1 MQPFDWSSKSE
12 MTRNTMRDTKLFGDV
27 ETRQRR
33 CIKVTKDGRVTLSPS
48 LGVEVQFSESR
59 SSLLPRAHSE
69 PVQKLMSQGD
79 ELAEGLSRAFAK
91 VSIRDVLFG
100 DSQDVREGEEED
112 ALDDALDAIVTECTK
127 RMPRT
132 DIEALTPV
140 RPVGIGGQ
148 GGVWLAQDPGTRMKY
163 AVKQFSKSRLSNLTK
178 KAALRAINERECL
191 MDLGYHPFIVT
202 CYASFQTS
210 SSLFLVLELCPGG
223 DMFELVSNYALEEGH
238 ARFYI
243 SCITLALR
251 HMHVNG
257 WHYRDIKRENVLI
270 DCDGYAKLCDFGFA
284 TKVRLCEARGSF
296 HAVTCPRPL
305 SPVESA
311 WLPPSSHKTSL
322 SNPGLLWYRLS

>member
-1 MQPFDWSSKSE
+1 
-12 MTRNTMRDTKLFGDV
+12 
-27 ETRQRR
+27 
-33 CIKVTKDGRVTLSPS
+33 
-48 LGVEVQFSESR
+48 
-59 SSLLPRAHSE
+59 
-69 PVQKLMSQGD
+69 MSQGD
-79 ELAEGLSRAFAK
+79 ELADGLSRAFAK

-112 ALDDALDAIVTECTK
+112 ALDDALDAIVMECTK

-132 DIEALTPV
+132 DIEALQPV
-140 RPVGIGGQ
+140 RPIGIGGQ
-148 GGVWLAQDPGTRMKY
+148 GGVWLAQVPDTRMKY

-178 KAALRAINERECL
+178 KAALRALNERECL

-210 SSLFLVLELCPGG
+210 SALFLVLELCPGG

-296 HAVTCPRPL
+296 HMPEAPFACRERMAATILSQALPLEPPPLVVSSLLIALGHSLFSPSLPHSLLCRLDPRGA
-305 SPVESA
+305 SQTAEQMSM
-311 WLPPSSHKTSL
+311 WLP
-322 SNPGLLWYRLS
+322 R

>member
-1 MQPFDWSSKSE
+1 MQYAAECGLDVSGGTGLDLVFQLGLLAFRGVVLRLVARKDINSFKSPKLKSRARTSDMQPFDWSSKSE

-178 KAALRAINERECL
+178 KAALRAINERS
-191 MDLGYHPFIVT
+191 V
-202 CYASFQTS
+202 
-210 SSLFLVLELCPGG
+210 
-223 DMFELVSNYALEEGH
+223 
-238 ARFYI
+238 
-243 SCITLALR
+243 
-251 HMHVNG
+251 
-257 WHYRDIKRENVLI
+257 
-270 DCDGYAKLCDFGFA
+270 
-284 TKVRLCEARGSF
+284 
-296 HAVTCPRPL
+296 
-305 SPVESA
+305 
-311 WLPPSSHKTSL
+311 
-322 SNPGLLWYRLS
+322 